1 MYTLNKNQ
9 MFVTDKLLIAT
20 PEGKKNGSYGNSWP
34 ATKHLIYI
42 IIYFYDFVQMFVA
55 SKV

>member
-1 MYTLNKNQ
+1 

>member
-20 PEGKKNGSYGNSWP
+20 PEGKKMVVMVMVGLQQN
-34 ATKHLIYI
+34 I
-42 IIYFYDFVQMFVA
+42 
-55 SKV
+55 